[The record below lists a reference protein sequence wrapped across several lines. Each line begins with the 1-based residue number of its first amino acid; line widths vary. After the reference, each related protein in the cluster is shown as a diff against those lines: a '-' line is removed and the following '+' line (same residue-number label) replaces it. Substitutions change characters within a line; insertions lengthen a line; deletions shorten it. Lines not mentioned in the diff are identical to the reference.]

1 MAVHSSKYLT
11 SRGFHDTAPEALN
24 EALRLVLEHMEP
36 MAYGDASTGL
46 TAEEQ
51 VVLQEGGLTLEPTP
65 GRDPLADTAV
75 KYAAIIERSLSTG
88 EVSQRLGLTTSRVRQ
103 MIADRSLYSFLIDG
117 KRFIPVFQFVAD
129 DQLVPNITRV
139 NKALDPRMHPV
150 EVYNWYHIPN
160 VDLFLNQDVDDIVSP
175 LDWLKG
181 GHDIESVLLLADR
194 L

>member
-1 MAVHSSKYLT
+1 MAVHSTNYLT
-11 SRGFHDTAPEALN
+11 SRGLHDTAPEALN

-51 VVLQEGGLTLEPTP
+51 SVLQEGGLILEPTP

-75 KYAAIIERSLSTG
+75 KYAAIIKRSLSTS

-117 KRFIPVFQFVAD
+117 KRFIPVFQFTAD
-129 DQLVPNITRV
+129 DQLVPNIIRV

-150 EVYNWYHIPN
+150 EVYNWYHFPN
-160 VDLFLNQDVDDIVSP
+160 VDLFLNQDIDDIVSP

-181 GHDIESVLLLADR
+181 GHDVEPVLLLSDR